1 MHALHISTIQ
11 NFTHLFKF
19 ISGIFKYIAKFPIK
33 YLYVQCF
40 YTELVERMILVFLK
54 LTNKMTKKN
63 NKKDY
68 TKLETQQRN
77 ILQ

>member
-1 MHALHISTIQ
+1 
-11 NFTHLFKF
+11 
-19 ISGIFKYIAKFPIK
+19 
-33 YLYVQCF
+33 
-40 YTELVERMILVFLK
+40 MILVFLK

-77 ILQ
+77 MYIAMMEVMMLFGFCRSQFRSSQTLVGSLCLPTEMLMMI